1 MALVEKNVSIPAEVE
16 SQVFGQ
22 FDTYAR
28 KIERTLN
35 VTILS
40 RDGETKVIGTESGT
54 AGAKR
59 VLEDLA
65 RLAGQGSGITEQN
78 VNYALSLA
86 LEKQD
91 GSITLRENEIL
102 GIVTPVHWWQLPLP
116 TREYLKKLNLT
127 AAGQP
132 YTFIVATCGTTPG
145 CVFSDAERI
154 LQEKNIRLNAGFS
167 VKMPDTWT
175 PAFDLSDPE
184 RVARKN
190 ADAEEII
197 DSVIAGIESRTEGN
211 HMKRTLP
218 HAVTCNPVV
227 WPSARA
233 SAATCTAS
241 TWWRSAWTIST
252 ARTPISS
259 SSPRAT
265 TSWHTLRGRGN
276 ANSKP

>member
-1 MALVEKNVSIPAEVE
+1 MIVYFSATGNSKYVAKRIARAFDDTAVSI
-16 SQVFGQ
+16 
-22 FDTYAR
+22 
-28 KIERTLN
+28 
-35 VTILS
+35 
-40 RDGETKVIGTESGT
+40 
-54 AGAKR
+54 
-59 VLEDLA
+59 
-65 RLAGQGSGITEQN
+65 
-78 VNYALSLA
+78 
-86 LEKQD
+86 EKQD

-218 HAVTCNPVV
+218 HAVRVLSEPSFDRARRTSRFYVEDTCSGCGLCARKCPVQAIRIKNRKPVWVKEQCALCLRCLHCCPNFSIQYGKKKKKKHGQYKNPHV
-227 WPSARA
+227 R
-233 SAATCTAS
+233 
-241 TWWRSAWTIST
+241 I
-252 ARTPISS
+252 
-259 SSPRAT
+259 
-265 TSWHTLRGRGN
+265 
-276 ANSKP
+276 